1 MSAANDPIPPGKR
14 ILDLALAGPL
24 VVASLP
30 VFAAAFVA
38 NRLAGDRGP
47 LLYRARRVG
56 EGGRAI
62 EVLKLRTMRVDG
74 SGGPLTQRGD
84 VRITSVG
91 RFLRRH
97 KLDELPQLW
106 NVVRGEMSLVGP
118 RPEDPAFVDWA
129 DPLHAAVFVAR
140 PGITGLAQLAYAREE
155 ELHVGDAAIEL
166 YREKILPR
174 KLRLDRWYLAHQDIR
189 LDARILLRTAAILL
203 GQQRRRWTLPRPPID

>member
-1 MSAANDPIPPGKR
+1 MNPGMGTIPPGKR
-14 ILDLALAGPL
+14 LLDLALAGPL

-30 VFAAAFVA
+30 IFAATFVA
-38 NRLAGDRGP
+38 NRLAGDHGP
-47 LLYRARRVG
+47 LLYRAQRVG

-62 EVLKLRTMRVDG
+62 EVLKLRTMRADG
-74 SGGPLTQRGD
+74 AGGPLTQRGD
-84 VRITSVG
+84 PRITSVG
-91 RFLRRH
+91 RFLRQH

-118 RPEDPAFVDWA
+118 RPEDPSFVDWT
-129 DPLHAAVFVAR
+129 DPIHAAVFVAR

-155 ELHVGDAAIEL
+155 ELHVGDAAIQL
-166 YREKILPR
+166 YRDKILPR
-174 KLRLDRWYLAHQDIR
+174 KLRLDRWYLVHQGVR